1 MMHTPSPP
9 MPTVLPRRPPAM
21 PQTLLVTGATGFVGR
36 HLVRRLLADGHAVIA
51 LSRDA
56 ARAGRTLGP
65 QVRVVGQLSDIA
77 GDTPIDACVH
87 LAGARVIGPPWTQAR
102 REELMRSR
110 AAPAAQLLALMH
122 RLARPPHALL
132 VASAIGWY
140 GKVETG
146 DDLPCDESAPPQPGQ
161 FQSDLCAAIERDAQL
176 AEALGVRVV
185 RMRFG
190 VVLGADGG
198 AYPPQALAARL
209 GLGAVLGN
217 GRQPS
222 PWVHVD
228 DVVGLACFALAHETL
243 AGPVN
248 VVAPH
253 TPTQSEFVH
262 ALAASYGRK
271 ARLRVPGMALRLAMG
286 EMSDLLLAGRNV
298 VPVVAQRAGYAFAHP
313 SLEAALSDLATG
325 SRHAK
330 GGAS

>member
-1 MMHTPSPP
+1 MS
-9 MPTVLPRRPPAM
+9 
-21 PQTLLVTGATGFVGR
+21 QTLLVTGATGFVGR
-36 HLVRRLLADGHAVIA
+36 HLVRRLLADGHSVIA
-51 LSRDA
+51 LSRDPE
-56 ARAGRTLGP
+56 RAGRALGP
-65 QVRVVGQLSDIA
+65 QVRVVGRLADIA
-77 GDTPIDACVH
+77 ADARIDACIH
-87 LAGARVIGPPWTQAR
+87 LAGARVIGPPWTQTR
-102 REELMRSR
+102 RDELMRSR

-122 RLARPPHALL
+122 RLERPPRALL

-146 DDLPCDESAPPQPGQ
+146 ADLPCNESAPPQPGQ
-161 FQSDLCAAIERDAQL
+161 FQSDLCVAIERDAQL

-185 RMRFG
+185 RLRFG

-209 GLGAVLGN
+209 GLGAVLGD

-228 DVVGLACFALAHETL
+228 DVVGLACFALAHDEM

-248 VVAPH
+248 VVAPQ
-253 TPTQSEFVH
+253 TPTQSEFVD

-271 ARLRVPGMALRLAMG
+271 ACLRVPGVALRLAMG

-298 VPVVAQRAGYAFAHP
+298 VPAVAQRAGYAFAHP
-313 SLEAALSDLATG
+313 SLDAALAALAA
-325 SRHAK
+325 RRRRNAA
-330 GGAS
+330 ASG